1 MRELRGLYI
10 EDDIRN
16 ITVQQ
21 ARFEL
26 FEGIQIKGL
35 KNLPDNVEDLFD
47 RGRREY

>member
-10 EDDIRN
+10 EDDIN
-16 ITVQQ
+16 NVIVQQ

-35 KNLPDNVEDLFD
+35 EKLPDKAEELYKVVV
-47 RGRREY
+47 